1 MNKKHDQKIS
11 SKQPVYEHAYWYSR
25 RKIWMNKFI
34 ENMHLKLSLT
44 KKLQPGFTYM
54 FKTACNS
61 GVITLWG
68 WPEFLLT
75 GNGSRFASY
84 LVHCSC
90 NCCAAQQEGS
100 HAMLCTSSLSC
111 WQSDGQHWIL
121 IPYPPTRSQSNGLAH
136 RVGTRDIVW
145 QLATLSVQLYFPCT
159 PSSQGVGGSTA
170 ATNSLGLSQ
179 SPFPLFS
186 LRPSSVFSLSS
197 DCLGS
202 RQTGWTQEKGLG
214 SKSLHGLS

>member
-1 MNKKHDQKIS
+1 MTFFCNAPKIHWFSLQIIRIFLKHTI
-11 SKQPVYEHAYWYSR
+11 
-25 RKIWMNKFI
+25 F
-34 ENMHLKLSLT
+34 
-44 KKLQPGFTYM
+44 GYM

-84 LVHCSC
+84 LVYCCC

-100 HAMLCTSSLSC
+100 RAMLCTYVLT
-111 WQSDGQHWIL
+111 L
-121 IPYPPTRSQSNGLAH
+121 LLT
-136 RVGTRDIVW
+136 VW
-145 QLATLSVQLYFPCT
+145 RAALNFWLATLSVQLYFPCT
-159 PSSQGVGGSTA
+159 PSSQGVGVSTA

-179 SPFPLFS
+179 SPFPLFP
-186 LRPSSVFSLSS
+186 LRSSSVFSLSL

-202 RQTGWTQEKGLG
+202 KAVSETLNR
-214 SKSLHGLS
+214 